1 MHPKVCLDQAQSDS
15 EVARCGRSKMDDGSD
30 HFIETNNDLFNN
42 ISYHG
47 KPVLSEGIRGNDYT
61 NDLLIVERSF
71 CSSRYN

>member
-1 MHPKVCLDQAQSDS
+1 
-15 EVARCGRSKMDDGSD
+15 MDDGSD